1 MIRILFMA
9 FMLCVSIIN
18 AQTSKK
24 QHFIIH
30 PVDNSTDVTKYE
42 QAAES
47 YGQLD
52 QYRFYDKRRTIYFT
66 DSKATIELYSAKEL
80 LTIYG
85 KEISPLT
92 IKSEVYTP
100 ITFDVSMDGK
110 SLKPQIIK

>member
-1 MIRILFMA
+1 MIRFLLIA
-9 FMLCVSIIN
+9 FMLYASFIN
-18 AQTSKK
+18 AQPSKK

-30 PVDNSTDVTKYE
+30 AVDKSINISKYE
-42 QAAES
+42 QAAEL

-52 QYRFYDKRRTIYFT
+52 KYRFYDKRRTIAFT

-80 LTIYG
+80 LDIYG

-92 IKSEVYTP
+92 VKGDNYPLV
-100 ITFDVSMDGK
+100 TFDVSMDGK